1 MDLTTKIYLV
11 SIAVLGGLAIYIINR
26 IILRIENKRLKNVRN
41 LDGTEPIITNTP
53 ITNPKKILQR
63 AAVTSI
69 ENRFSII
76 RKLIINLLI
85 LLLIV
90 AILFPFLDK
99 IPATIIS
106 VFIGSTA
113 VIIGI
118 AAKPY
123 IENFISGVVITFAKP
138 FRTSDTVIV
147 DGNYG
152 TVEDITLT
160 HTIIKIWNWRRYI
173 IPNSQMLSKE
183 FVNLTIKDK
192 FQWMHVEFWVAHHA
206 DIKKVRELAIQA
218 AQQSAFFSDHEEP
231 TFWVMEM
238 GKEAV
243 KCWIAAWADSP
254 QSAWELGNDIRTE
267 LMMKFQEAGIQAH
280 RFVHA
285 YSPNQDTIPSAP
297 VYAQGFE

>member
-1 MDLTTKIYLV
+1 MDLTTKIYLASV
-11 SIAVLGGLAIYIINR
+11 TSLGVLLIYIINR
-26 IILRIENKRLKNVRN
+26 IILQIENKRLKSVKG
-41 LDGTEPIITNTP
+41 LDSTEPIITNTP
-53 ITNPKKILQR
+53 ITNSKKILQR

-76 RKLIINLLI
+76 RKLILNLLI
-85 LLLIV
+85 LLLVIAV
-90 AILFPFLDK
+90 IFPFLDK

-173 IPNSQMLSKE
+173 ISNSQMLSKE
-183 FVNLTIKDK
+183 FVNLTIKDL
-192 FQWMHVEFWVAHHA
+192 FQWMHVEFWVAHHS
-206 DIKKVRELAIQA
+206 DILKVL
-218 AQQSAFFSDHEEP
+218 
-231 TFWVMEM
+231 
-238 GKEAV
+238 
-243 KCWIAAWADSP
+243 
-254 QSAWELGNDIRTE
+254 L
-267 LMMKFQEAGIQAH
+267 
-280 RFVHA
+280 
-285 YSPNQDTIPSAP
+285 
-297 VYAQGFE
+297 